1 MALFQP
7 SFIIPDVR
15 SGIGNG
21 VVDATQDM
29 TVSWKINGQSA
40 LVAYSITLY
49 TNNAASLQLYTTG
62 KITTNCPA
70 YGTSPTGQP
79 QMFSYVIPAAALA
92 TARVTNGYE
101 YKLVITQWWGE
112 TDADSI
118 TQSSAS
124 VFVTREAPTLT
135 INTIGTDGVI
145 DTRYYTFSG
154 TYTQAQNDILNW
166 FRWRIANANDTDHP
180 LYDSGN
186 VTGTMDLSCYYD
198 GFFTGSSYVVR
209 LTAQTE
215 SGVEIDT
222 NWVNF
227 ACSYETQQPVGSLTA
242 GCVGG
247 TDAVFVQWDG
257 VEHVEAETVG
267 PYSFKDGYLDLPS
280 GSSVTWPKTGT
291 LGFAPNW
298 CVILSAHI
306 VKNFEGTLMTVECAG
321 GVQFRLYTKNVEPY
335 IENDYTLCI
344 DFIEP
349 GSSVATAVF
358 NSHPRENVDEYDLT
372 FVITPLMYMGTT
384 ADPAPHRI
392 WAQYSYDTSEQTNLN
407 RITLT
412 GPMLCKGIEVV
423 VGDLPE
429 DVKQEVLD
437 GSYQI
442 GSMSMIGN
450 GDYMAASWI
459 GGDVDSDAEPDAIL
473 PYLGGYLV
481 QKFSLYRLQN
491 ETGAFTKVGTTSA
504 YASSLYD
511 YGARSQ
517 QGPYTYY
524 LFPEDQTTFN
534 VAPLQSGMVMPCWW
548 NWTLMECAATDD
560 PKIFSVLAAYRFRL
574 NVESGAVSNNNTPN
588 ILPNFTPYPKVQLAP
603 QNYKSGTLYG
613 LIGAVDWGEGSPVY
627 LDTIEW
633 RDALYALS
641 LTKNPL
647 FLKNRKGDLLRIR
660 VSAPIVMTTAD
671 QTTEQMQTISFP
683 WVEVG
688 STEGVSLFSTSYAG
702 VQSKRGD
709 SNPQYYVDASD
720 ATAGEA
726 NIRTEKTAY
735 GPDGKII
742 GEAKVQIDGSTLIMP
757 EGMEV

>member
-1 MALFQP
+1 MSLFQP

-15 SGIGNG
+15 SGLGSG
-21 VVDATQDM
+21 VIDVTQDM
-29 TVSWKINGQSA
+29 VVSWHITGQSA
-40 LVAYSITLY
+40 MVAYSITLY
-49 TNNAASLQLYTTG
+49 TNTTASLQLYTTG

-70 YGTSPTGQP
+70 YGTTSAGEP
-79 QMFSYVIPAAALA
+79 QIFSHTILSADMISAHML
-92 TARVTNGYE
+92 NGYT
-101 YKLVITQWWGE
+101 YKLVIRQWWGE
-112 TDADSI
+112 TDAESI

-124 VFVTREAPTLT
+124 VFATRAAPTMT
-135 INTIGTDGVI
+135 IDTIGTDGVI
-145 DTRYYTFSG
+145 DTRYYTFTA

-166 FRWRIANANDTDHP
+166 FRWRIAYDNGTDHP
-180 LYDSGN
+180 LFDSGSI
-186 VTGTMDLSCYYD
+186 TGTMDLSCYYD

-291 LGFAPNW
+291 LGFAPVWN
-298 CVILSAHI
+298 VILSAHLVNDFSGPI
-306 VKNFEGTLMTVECAG
+306 MKIECSG
-321 GVQFRLYTKNVEPY
+321 GLTYEMY
-335 IENDYTLCI
+335 ADENYKL
-344 DFIEP
+344 
-349 GSSVATAVF
+349 
-358 NSHPRENVDEYDLT
+358 NVDVTVGGSTTTVAFTSLLPTSNVEYDL
-372 FVITPLMYMGTT
+372 ITAATPYVWYTT
-384 ADPAPHRI
+384 VSYPFTVDLGYPI
-392 WAQYSYDTSEQTNLN
+392 INYSRSLERVTIY
-407 RITLT
+407 
-412 GPMLCKGIEVV
+412 GPMSCAGLEVV
-423 VGDLPE
+423 KGELAGDAIQSIINGTYE
-429 DVKQEVLD
+429 
-437 GSYQI
+437 I
-442 GSMSMIGN
+442 GSSSTIGD
-450 GDYMAASWI
+450 GDYMVTTWG
-459 GGDVDSDAEPDAIL
+459 GGDVDSDAKPDAIL

-504 YASSLYD
+504 YASSMYD

-548 NWTLMECAATDD
+548 NWTIMECKETDD
-560 PKIFSVLAAYRFRL
+560 PQIFSVLAAYRFRV
-574 NVESGAVSNNNTPN
+574 NVESGSVSNNNSPG
-588 ILPNFTPYPKVQLAP
+588 LLANFTPYPKVQLVP

-613 LIGAVDWGEGSPVY
+613 LIGAVQWGEGSPVY

-641 LTKNPL
+641 VSKNPL

-671 QTTEQMQTISFP
+671 QTVEQMQTISFP

-702 VQSKRGD
+702 VQSERGN
-709 SNPQYYVDASD
+709 SEPQYYVDASD
-720 ATAGEA
+720 ATADDA
-726 NIRTEKTAY
+726 NIRTKKTAY
-735 GPDGKII
+735 GPDGKIV
-742 GEAKVQIDGSTLIMP
+742 GEAKVQIDGDTLIMP
-757 EGMEV
+757 SGMEA